1 MADYNFFDLYK
12 INPAPIADNTY
23 VAKKYIELQK
33 ANHPDFY
40 TKESETDQEDIMV
53 KSAAINEGY
62 KIFKDKHK
70 TIEYFLS
77 QNKVIEPNEKYQ
89 LPPEFLM
96 EMIDINE
103 GVLEDNGHKNTQ
115 KKVAEIISG
124 LEQDVAPIL
133 RKNTADI
140 TAEDMQQL
148 KAFYYKKKYVQRILD
163 KIED

>member
-1 MADYNFFDLYK
+1 MSDYNFFDLYK
-12 INPAPIADNTY
+12 INPAPVADKTY
-23 VAKKYIELQK
+23 VSKKYFELQK
-33 ANHPDFY
+33 ENHPDFY
-40 TKESETDQEDIMV
+40 TKESETEQENMMV

-62 KIFKDKHK
+62 KVLKNSDK

-77 QNKVIEPNEKYQ
+77 QKGIIEPNEKYQ

-103 GVLEDNGHKNTQ
+103 GVLEDEGHKKTEA
-115 KKVAEIISG
+115 KVEAIMKELDEEI
-124 LEQDVAPIL
+124 DPIL
-133 RKNTADI
+133 RKETDAITDADL
-140 TAEDMQQL
+140 QSL